1 MQQSKGLQHFR
12 NFSESVVIQDSMLF
26 VCFFN
31 SLCIWKNFNRF
42 SSFIILSGI
51 FTKSGSFSFRLKYFW
66 KRCSWPGMM
75 MYSPNNTD
83 RISDHQCKLCV
94 TQWAAALGHMPR
106 NNEVVGSIPG
116 YRHCSALIKRPPRVS
131 YLYRFLLQ
139 KNG

>member
-94 TQWAAALGHMPR
+94 TQWAAAIGHMPR
-106 NNEVVGSIPG
+106 NLGSIPG
-116 YRHCSALIKRPPRVS
+116 YCHCSAPIKRSHKVTR
-131 YLYRFLLQ
+131 YC
-139 KNG
+139 